1 MAKGRNDATV
11 LAGDIGGTKTN
22 LGLFRKDRR
31 RPAATI
37 VESFPSQEAPGLEKI
52 VEQFLEIHPASVV
65 SACFGIAGP
74 VIHGRC
80 KATNL
85 PWEVSEAGLKK
96 RFDWPRVRLLND
108 LVATAHA
115 VPSLQGR
122 ELHNLN
128 AERGRKGENI
138 ALIAPG
144 TGLGMAL
151 LVFHEGRYISVPS
164 EGGHVGFSPSNEE
177 EVSLW
182 RYLRQRCGRV
192 SVERVLSGPG
202 LMNIYGWLRESRSYQ
217 EPAWLKEL
225 FKTMDPARVITDN
238 GVEGKDPLCG
248 ETLEVF
254 VAILG
259 ATAGNLA
266 LACIATGG
274 VYLGGGIPPK
284 ILPFLEK
291 PNFLEAFAD
300 KGRFSDFVK
309 RIPVRVILNERA
321 ALLGAATSAFDMLQ

>member
-1 MAKGRNDATV
+1 MAKEKKDAMV

-22 LGLFRKDRR
+22 LGLFQKGGR
-31 RPAATI
+31 RPAAAI
-37 VESFPSQEAPGLEKI
+37 MESFPSREAPGLEGI
-52 VEQFLEIHPASVV
+52 VEQFLEKHPASVV

-80 KATNL
+80 KTTNL
-85 PWEVSEAGLKK
+85 PWEVSEAALKK
-96 RFDWPRVRLLND
+96 RFKWPRVRLIND
-108 LVATAHA
+108 LVATADA
-115 VPSLQGR
+115 VPLLQGKELYRLNR
-122 ELHNLN
+122 EK
-128 AERGRKGENI
+128 GGGGENI

-144 TGLGMAL
+144 TGLGVAL

-182 RYLRQRCGRV
+182 RYLRKRFGRV

-202 LMNIYGWLRESRSYQ
+202 LTSIYGWLRESRSYQ
-217 EPAWLKEL
+217 KPAWLKEL
-225 FKTMDPARVITDN
+225 FKTMDPAGR
-238 GVEGKDPLCG
+238 DPLCG
-248 ETLEVF
+248 EAVEVF

-266 LACIATGG
+266 LTCMATGG

-291 PNFLEAFAD
+291 PNFLEAFVD
-300 KGRFSDFVK
+300 KGRFSDLARK
-309 RIPVRVILNERA
+309 IPIRVILNDRA
-321 ALLGAATSAFDMLQ
+321 ALLGAAISGFNVL